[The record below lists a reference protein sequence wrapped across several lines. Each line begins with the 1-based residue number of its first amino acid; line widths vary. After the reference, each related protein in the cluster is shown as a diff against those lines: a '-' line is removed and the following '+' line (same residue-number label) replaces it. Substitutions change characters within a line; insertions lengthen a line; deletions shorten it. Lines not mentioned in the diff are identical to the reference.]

1 MAIFTLK
8 RCYYNIKCLFFQKSF
23 KNSMIN
29 SSLVTFMWLSDEGSV
44 LKLNLTGTT
53 ASALASYICMTTVWS
68 KLLCQGDVQFRF
80 QTVKLSTTDASG
92 IDPTNFTNTGL
103 STCYFD
109 PEVTVPTFK

>member
-1 MAIFTLK
+1 MFVLPKI
-8 RCYYNIKCLFFQKSF
+8 FQKFNDKF
-23 KNSMIN
+23 K
-29 SSLVTFMWLSDEGSV
+29 LSDIYVVIRRRLV

-80 QTVKLSTTDASG
+80 QTIKLSTTDASG